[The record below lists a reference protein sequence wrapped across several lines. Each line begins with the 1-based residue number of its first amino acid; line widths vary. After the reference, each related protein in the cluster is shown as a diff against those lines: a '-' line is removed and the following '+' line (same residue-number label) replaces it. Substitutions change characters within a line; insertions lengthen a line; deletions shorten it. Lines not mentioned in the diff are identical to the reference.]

1 MKAVEKIKGYYKEHE
16 FEIKT
21 VASGTALAIGWLMG
35 GYIMGD
41 KVSNTRHAR
50 GLEKMCEVTPEFEEQ
65 YIDAIDALE
74 KAIKVKLMGS

>member
-21 VASGTALAIGWLMG
+21 VASVTALSIGCLMI

-41 KVSNTRHAR
+41 KVSDAQHAR
-50 GLEKMCEVTPEFEEQ
+50 GLERMCEVTPEFKEQ
-65 YIDAIDALE
+65 YIDALE
-74 KAIKVKLMGS
+74 KAIKVKLMES